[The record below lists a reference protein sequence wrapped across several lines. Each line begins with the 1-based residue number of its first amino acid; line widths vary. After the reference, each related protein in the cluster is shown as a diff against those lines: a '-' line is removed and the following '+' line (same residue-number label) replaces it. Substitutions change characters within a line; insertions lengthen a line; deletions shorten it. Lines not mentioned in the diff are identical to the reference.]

1 MMTQM
6 VTERAMMKK
15 TYSSLA
21 VLTSALFLLPFAAQA
36 QNKSAAKPA
45 AGQTQAM
52 LLETSGRWQAFA
64 TQGTGKARTCYAL
77 GKPTER
83 KPANLKDVAG
93 YVFISSRPGEGIKN
107 EISFV
112 MGFDLKEGVE
122 HQAQIGEQKFVLVA
136 KGQNLWLKNPAE
148 EPRVLDAMRKS
159 SNLDIKATSKRGN
172 PTSDKFALAGVAQ
185 TVKKAEDAC
194 K

>member
-1 MMTQM
+1 MVMM
-6 VTERAMMKK
+6 RFMMKNDLF
-15 TYSSLA
+15 SRFVLA
-21 VLTSALFLLPFAAQA
+21 AALFSLPGAAMA
-36 QNKSAAKPA
+36 QQKPAAKPA

-64 TQGTGKARTCYAL
+64 TQGQGKSRTCYAL
-77 GKPTER
+77 GKPSER
-83 KPANLKDVAG
+83 KPANLKDVAS
-93 YVFISSRPGEGIKN
+93 YIFVSNRPGEGIKN

-112 MGFDLKEGVE
+112 MGFDLKEGIE
-122 HQAQIGEQKFVLVA
+122 HQALVGEQKFVLVA

-148 EPRVLDAMRKS
+148 EPRVLDAMRKAT
-159 SNLDIKATSKRGN
+159 NAEIKATSKRGN
-172 PTSDKFALAGVAQ
+172 ATSDKYALAGIAQ

>member
-1 MMTQM
+1 
-6 VTERAMMKK
+6 MMKIDAFR
-15 TYSSLA
+15 TLI
-21 VLTSALFLLPFAAQA
+21 LTSAFLALPELALAQP
-36 QNKSAAKPA
+36 KPAAKPP

-77 GKPTER
+77 GKPSER

-93 YVFISSRPGEGIKN
+93 YVFVSSRPGEGIRN

-122 HQAQIGEQKFVLVA
+122 HQALVGEQKFALVA

-148 EPRVLDAMRKS
+148 EPRVLDAMRKAT
-159 SNLDIKATSKRGN
+159 NLEIKAVSKRGN
-172 PTSDKFALAGVAQ
+172 STNDKFTLAGVAQ